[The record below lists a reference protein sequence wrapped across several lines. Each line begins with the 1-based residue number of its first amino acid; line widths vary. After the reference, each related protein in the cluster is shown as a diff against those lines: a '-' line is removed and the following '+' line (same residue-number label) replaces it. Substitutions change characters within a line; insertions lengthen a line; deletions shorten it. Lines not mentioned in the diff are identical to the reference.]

1 MFITSAPRMRG
12 RGEMLK
18 KSHYIILLV
27 VVVLAV
33 ALLKLPVEP
42 MGKLK
47 LALSGL
53 FLPLFG
59 LSSSTHELIGESRDG
74 LVPRRELQ
82 RQLDQLRRQNQE
94 QQILLAQDA
103 GVWAEND
110 RLRGVFGWPRQT
122 RWKLKL
128 ARVIARDPSNW
139 WRSLEINAG
148 ARDGVVTNCAVV
160 TGAGLVGRV
169 VNVGPTRSQVVLL
182 GDPNLRVSA
191 MVLTNTNVR
200 LSASVMAAG
209 ETGVIVANFSMPQEE
224 GLIDLD
230 YLSGNSPVRPGQ
242 TVVTWGVAGV
252 FPPDIP
258 IGTIVD
264 VRAKDYGLSTEAR
277 VKLAANLGALEE
289 VWVMVP

>member
-1 MFITSAPRMRG
+1 
-12 RGEMLK
+12 MLK
-18 KSHYIILLV
+18 KSHYIILLL

-33 ALLKLPVEP
+33 ALMMLPVEP

-59 LSSSTHELIGESRDG
+59 LSSSTHGLVEETSDG
-74 LVPRRELQ
+74 LTPRRELQ

-128 ARVIARDPSNW
+128 AQVIVRDPSNW

-148 ARDGVVTNCAVV
+148 ARDGVVSNCAVL

-169 VNVGPTRSQVVLL
+169 QNVGPTRSQVILL
-182 GDPNLRVSA
+182 GDPSLRVSA
-191 MVLTNTNVR
+191 MVLTNANVR
-200 LSASVMAAG
+200 LSASVLAAG
-209 ETGVIVANFSMPQEE
+209 ETGVIIANSSMPQED
-224 GLIDLD
+224 GLIDLG

-264 VRAKDYGLSTEAR
+264 VRPKDYGLSLEAR
-277 VKLAANLGALEE
+277 VKLSANLGALEE

>member
-1 MFITSAPRMRG
+1 MRG
-12 RGEMLK
+12 WGEMLK
-18 KSHYIILLV
+18 KSHYIILFLV
-27 VVVLAV
+27 AVLAV
-33 ALLKLPVEP
+33 ALLKLPGEP
-42 MGKLK
+42 IGKLK

-59 LSSSTHELIGESRDG
+59 LSSSTHGLIEETSDG
-74 LVPRRELQ
+74 LTPRRELQ
-82 RQLDQLRRQNQE
+82 RQLEQLRRQTQE
-94 QQILLAQDA
+94 QEILLAQDA
-103 GVWAEND
+103 GLWVENA
-110 RLRGVFGWPRQT
+110 RLRGIFGWPRQG

-139 WRSLEINAG
+139 WRSLEIDAG
-148 ARDGVVTNCAVV
+148 AHDGVATNCAVL

-169 VNVGPTRSQVVLL
+169 QSVGPTRSQVILL

-191 MVLTNTNVR
+191 IVLTNTNVR
-200 LSASVMAAG
+200 LSASVMTAG
-209 ETGVIVANFSMPQEE
+209 ETGVIVANSSQPQED

-242 TVVTWGVAGV
+242 AVVTWGVAGV

-289 VWVMVP
+289 VWVMLP

>member
-1 MFITSAPRMRG
+1 MRG
-12 RGEMLK
+12 WGEMLK

-59 LSSSTHELIGESRDG
+59 LSSSAHGLIEESRDG
-74 LVPRRELQ
+74 LTPRRELQ
-82 RQLDQLRRQNQE
+82 RQLEQLRRQNQE

-110 RLRGVFGWPRQT
+110 RLRGAFGWPRQT
-122 RWKLKL
+122 HWKLKL
-128 ARVIARDPSNW
+128 ARVVGRDPSNW
-139 WRSLEINAG
+139 WLSLEINAG
-148 ARDGVVTNCAVV
+148 ARDGVVTNCAVL

-169 VNVGPTRSQVVLL
+169 QNVGPTRSQVVLL

-191 MVLTNTNVR
+191 MVLTNSNVR
-200 LSASVMAAG
+200 LSASVMTAG
-209 ETGVIVANFSMPQEE
+209 ETGVIVANSSMPREG

-289 VWVMVP
+289 VWVMIP